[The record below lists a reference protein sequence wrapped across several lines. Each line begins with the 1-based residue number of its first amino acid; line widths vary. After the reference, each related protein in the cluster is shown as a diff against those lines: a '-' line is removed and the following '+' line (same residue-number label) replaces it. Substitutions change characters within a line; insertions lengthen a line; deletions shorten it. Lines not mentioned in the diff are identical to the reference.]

1 MALITGAAR
10 GIGQAIAE
18 LFSVEG
24 AQVILSDINDEIGQE
39 VANKVGVNSKYIHLD
54 QVLSGFLLLQH
65 MPQAKPQYET
75 IQNQ

>member
-1 MALITGAAR
+1 MLRLEGKIALITGAAR

-24 AQVILSDINDEIGQE
+24 AQIILSDINDELGQE

-54 QVLSGFLLLQH
+54 QVLSQGER
-65 MPQAKPQYET
+65 MKYS
-75 IQNQ
+75 